1 MIVMLSSR
9 NIFGK
14 VLACCLFAS
23 IISLCCCTVLED
35 RDSCLCYLEVDFSQ
49 VDKSI
54 REWQMWLFSSE
65 GKLLFKDTVYRRS
78 YSSPYIVE
86 VPRNTMVQC
95 LLWGNARGSTNL
107 DESYS
112 LYTSLSH
119 KSGVPS
125 DSLYF
130 STDTI
135 STMGEE
141 SSLKV
146 LPRKEF
152 ATVDI
157 CLQGWIG
164 VDFDASLELVC
175 QTRGFYVDRRFLKG
189 DVECNMRLYDLGDY
203 YTQFRGRILRQPD
216 TENIILSLL
225 IRKREIDGSVGEV
238 LVDRDIPIGKYL
250 EENGYDMHTPDMPDI
265 VMDIDY
271 SYTSFVIK
279 AEDWEATYS
288 LNEEI

>member
-1 MIVMLSSR
+1 MLA
-9 NIFGK
+9 GT
-14 VLACCLFAS
+14 
-23 IISLCCCTVLED
+23 ISLCSCTVLEN
-35 RDSCLCYLEVDFSQ
+35 RNPCPCYLEVDFSQ

-54 REWQMWLFSSE
+54 REWQMWLFSHE

-86 VPRNTMVQC
+86 VPRNAMVMC
-95 LLWGNARGSTNL
+95 LLWGNARGGTIV
-107 DESYS
+107 DESFT
-112 LYTSLSH
+112 LNTSLSH
-119 KSGVPS
+119 KGIVPA

-141 SSLKV
+141 SSLKI

-164 VDFDASLELVC
+164 VDFDASMELVC
-175 QTRGFYVDRRFLKG
+175 GAQGFYVDRRFLRG
-189 DVECNMRLYDLGDY
+189 DVSSNMKLFDIGDY

-216 TENIILSLL
+216 PENLVLSLH
-225 IRKREIDGSVGEV
+225 IRKREIDGRIGEI
-238 LVDRDIPIGKYL
+238 LLDKDIPIGKYL
-250 EENGYDMHTPDMPDI
+250 EENGYDMHTPDMSDI
-265 VMDIDY
+265 VMDVDY
-271 SYTSFVIK
+271 SYTNLVIK